1 MKKPALFLVVLTVLS
16 IFVGCS
22 SSDKSN
28 SKSGNSAEEV
38 AREFVVSVVSED
50 ANRFAKC
57 VHPNM
62 LEEWAD
68 SFHVDLSND
77 SATTVDPGVTTSVYR
92 YSTVTGED
100 FESIKDSLSSE
111 FSIKATEAMVYVIN
125 AEFYDY
131 HKNETVNYQWS
142 VEVFY
147 AEGRW
152 YALGWS

>member
-1 MKKPALFLVVLTVLS
+1 MKKAALFLVVLTVLS
-16 IFVGCS
+16 ILVGCS
-22 SSDKSN
+22 SADKN
-28 SKSGNSAEEV
+28 RNKFGNSAEEV
-38 AREFVVSVVSED
+38 ACEFVVSVVSED
-50 ANRFAKC
+50 GNRFAKC

-77 SATTVDPGVTTSVYR
+77 SATIVDPGVTTSVYR
-92 YSTVTGED
+92 YTTVTGED
-100 FESIKDSLSSE
+100 FESLNDELSRD
-111 FSIKATEAMVYVIN
+111 FSIKATKAMVYVIN
-125 AEFYDY
+125 AEFYNY
-131 HKNETVNYQWS
+131 RKNETVNYQWS